1 MTDRTTTR
9 TSAQVPSISEASF
22 DEELAGTGVPLL
34 VDCWATWCGPC
45 RMVEPV
51 LAEIAE
57 LRRGRLRIARL
68 DTDESPGFSLR
79 YGVMSVPTLLL
90 FVDGE
95 PVMRLVGARGKG
107 QLLAAIDPH
116 LPPGS

>member
-1 MTDRTTTR
+1 MTDTTAAR
-9 TSAQVPSISEASF
+9 TSAQLLGVTEATF

-57 LRRGRLRIARL
+57 LRRNRLRIVRL
-68 DTDESPGFSLR
+68 DMDENPGFSLR

-95 PVMRLVGARGKG
+95 PVVRLVGARGKG
-107 QLLAAIDPH
+107 QLLAAVDPH
-116 LPPGS
+116 LPPGR